1 MVEYLKSFGEHLLF
15 KKNEENII
23 ISGFPIEEIVKTQL
37 EKYEILGGMKQDD
50 DFGLSRFKDLAVP
63 LGLYVEKDLNE
74 IIGGSQ
80 SQNNNFIE
88 GGTIPEDQFNKLF
101 DMISVLNLRG
111 GLSKKYSR
119 KNKDVQSKKSTK
131 NKTKKF
137 DE

>member
-15 KKNEENII
+15 KKNENEII
-23 ISGFPIEEIVKTQL
+23 IGGFPIEEIVKTQL

-101 DMISVLNLRG
+101 DLVSVMNVRG

-119 KNKDVQSKKSTK
+119 KNKDVQSK

>member
-1 MVEYLKSFGEHLLF
+1 MVEYLQSFGEHLLF
-15 KKNEENII
+15 KKNENEII
-23 ISGFPIEEIVKTQL
+23 MGGYSINEIAKNQL
-37 EKYEILGGMKQDD
+37 KIGGMKQED

-80 SQNNNFIE
+80 SHNKNFIE
-88 GGTIPEDQFNKLF
+88 GGTIPDDQFNKLF
-101 DMISVLNLRG
+101 DMVAVLNVRG
-111 GLSKKYSR
+111 GLSKNYSR
-119 KNKDVQSKKSTK
+119 KNKDVQSK

>member
-1 MVEYLKSFGEHLLF
+1 MVEYSKSFGEHLLF
-15 KKNEENII
+15 KQNENDII
-23 ISGFPIEEIVKTQL
+23 IGGFPIAEIAKSQL
-37 EKYEILGGMKQDD
+37 EKYELLGGTKQRD
-50 DFGLSRFKDLAVP
+50 DFCLSRYKDLAVP

-74 IIGGSQ
+74 IVGGSQ
-80 SQNNNFIE
+80 KQNNNFIQ
-88 GGTIPEDQFNKLF
+88 GGTIPEDHFNKLF
-101 DMISVLNLRG
+101 DLVSVMNIRG

>member
-1 MVEYLKSFGEHLLF
+1 MVEYLKSFGEHLQF
-15 KKNEENII
+15 KKNENDII
-23 ISGFPIEEIVKTQL
+23 IGGFPIAEIAKNQL
-37 EKYEILGGMKQDD
+37 EKYELLGGTKQRD
-50 DFGLSRFKDLAVP
+50 DFGLSRYKDLAVP

-74 IIGGSQ
+74 IVGGSQ
-80 SQNNNFIE
+80 KQNNNFIQ
-88 GGTIPEDQFNKLF
+88 GGTIPEDHFNKLF
-101 DMISVLNLRG
+101 DLVSVMNVRG

>member
-23 ISGFPIEEIVKTQL
+23 IGGFPIEEIVKTQL

-74 IIGGSQ
+74 IVGGSQ

-88 GGTIPEDQFNKLF
+88 GGVISDDQFNKLF
-101 DMISVLNLRG
+101 DLVSVMNVRG

-119 KNKDVQSKKSTK
+119 KNKDVQSKKNTK